1 VTTSAKL
8 GPQNH
13 LEVTAGGT
21 ATTLEAAKDFGPFN
35 FSSSGKAGGGLVF
48 AGYGITATEYSY
60 DDYAGLDTKG
70 KFVIVLA
77 HEPQE
82 FDEKSVFEGKV
93 YTDHSQYYSKAANA
107 KAHGARGVIIVADR
121 INHRQ
126 DPDKVDA
133 FGHANGPAD
142 AGIMTCRR
150 QPSGG
155 SVVFA
160 RQQESGR
167 SGNCD

>member
-1 VTTSAKL
+1 
-8 GPQNH
+8 
-13 LEVTAGGT
+13 
-21 ATTLEAAKDFGPFN
+21 
-35 FSSSGKAGGGLVF
+35 VF

-126 DPDKVDA
+126 DPTKWMR

-142 AGIMTCRR
+142 AGIMTL
-150 QPSGG
+150 QATAEA
-155 SVVFA
+155 VVRGFA
-160 RQQESGR
+160 RQAR
-167 SGNCD
+167 IWTIWKLRLTAI